1 MELPMISENTVKAN
15 AISQV
20 AEEAR
25 IKPRNAA
32 PLFRA
37 RLVDIF
43 NRYLI
48 YWTVPVVI
56 VIVWQVSAQVGW
68 IPTRI
73 LPAPLKVIQAAIK
86 LASTGELLTDLL
98 VSSGRALSGL
108 LVGGSIGFLL
118 GMSNGLFKLS
128 EKLLDTTVQM
138 VRTIPNLSLLPLV
151 ILWFGIGDSAR
162 LFLISLGVFF
172 PIYINTFHG
181 IRSVDPDL
189 IEMGQV
195 YGLSKWQ
202 LFRQVIFP
210 GALPSILVGVRL
222 SLGIMWLT
230 LIVAETIA
238 VESGIGYL
246 AATAREFIRTDVLI
260 FVVVLYAFLG
270 KLSDVITRLL
280 ETRLLR
286 WQKRYQTTL
295 QPGTNKGVSYG

>member
-1 MELPMISENTVKAN
+1 MISDN
-15 AISQV
+15 AVQSNPISQATAQV
-20 AEEAR
+20 NVR
-25 IKPRNAA
+25 SQK
-32 PLFRA
+32 
-37 RLVDIF
+37 RLIALQSSLVSIF
-43 NRYLI
+43 DRYLI
-48 YWTVPVVI
+48 FWTLPFLILVT
-56 VIVWQVSAQVGW
+56 WQIAAHFEW

-73 LPAPLKVIQAAIK
+73 FPAPLTVVEAAFR
-86 LASTGELLTDLL
+86 LASEGRLLPDIA
-98 VSSGRALSGL
+98 VSTMRALSGL
-108 LVGGSIGFLL
+108 AVGGSIGFIL

-128 EKLLDTTVQM
+128 EKLLDTSIQM
-138 VRTIPNLSLLPLV
+138 IRTIPNLSLLPLV

-181 IRSVDPDL
+181 IRNVDPDL
-189 IEMGQV
+189 IEMGRV
-195 YGLSKWQ
+195 YGLSRWQ

-238 VESGIGYL
+238 ANSGIGFL
-246 AATAREFIRTDVLI
+246 AATAREFIRTDVLL

-280 ETRLLR
+280 ERRLLR
-286 WQKRYQTTL
+286 WQR
-295 QPGTNKGVSYG
+295 SYRSR

>member
-1 MELPMISENTVKAN
+1 MASENVVKAKSTVLISDAV
-15 AISQV
+15 AIRPVNTITTFQKQFAS
-20 AEEAR
+20 
-25 IKPRNAA
+25 
-32 PLFRA
+32 F
-37 RLVDIF
+37 F

-48 YWTVPVVI
+48 YWIVPIIILVA
-56 VIVWQVSAQVGW
+56 WQVAAQMGW
-68 IPTRI
+68 ILVRI
-73 LPAPLKVIQAAIK
+73 LPPPLTIVQAAIK
-86 LASTGELLTDLL
+86 LASSGELLTDIS
-98 VSSGRALSGL
+98 VSTGRALSGL

-138 VRTIPNLSLLPLV
+138 VRTIPNLALLPLV

-162 LFLISLGVFF
+162 LFLVSFGVFF

-195 YGLSKWQ
+195 YGLSRWQ
-202 LFRQVIFP
+202 LFREVIFP

-246 AATAREFIRTDVLI
+246 AATAREFIRADVLI
-260 FVVVLYAFLG
+260 FVVVLYAILG
-270 KLSDVITRLL
+270 KLSDEVTRLL
-280 ETRLLR
+280 ERRLLK
-286 WQKRYQTTL
+286 WQRQYRSNTADH
-295 QPGTNKGVSYG
+295 

>member
-1 MELPMISENTVKAN
+1 MASENLVNSKSVVPIAETVIVN
-15 AISQV
+15 SRNILT
-20 AEEAR
+20 R
-25 IKPRNAA
+25 IQKSIALA
-32 PLFRA
+32 
-37 RLVDIF
+37 F
-43 NRYLI
+43 NRHLI
-48 YWTVPVVI
+48 YWIVPI
-56 VIVWQVSAQVGW
+56 VILVAWQVAAQMGW
-68 IPTRI
+68 ILVRI
-73 LPAPLKVIQAAIK
+73 LPPPLTIVKAAFK
-86 LASTGELLTDLL
+86 LIASGELLTDI
-98 VSSGRALSGL
+98 VISTGRALSGL

-138 VRTIPNLSLLPLV
+138 VRTIPNLALLPLV

-162 LFLISLGVFF
+162 LFLVSFGVFF

-195 YGLSKWQ
+195 YGLSRWQ
-202 LFRQVIFP
+202 LFREVIFP

-246 AATAREFIRTDVLI
+246 AATAREFIRADVLM
-260 FVVVLYAFLG
+260 FVVVLYAILG
-270 KLSDVITRLL
+270 KLSDAVTRLL
-280 ETRLLR
+280 EKRLLK
-286 WQKRYQTTL
+286 WQRQYRSSAA
-295 QPGTNKGVSYG
+295 TN

>member
-1 MELPMISENTVKAN
+1 MASENLVNSKSVVPIAETVIVN
-15 AISQV
+15 S
-20 AEEAR
+20 
-25 IKPRNAA
+25 RNALTRIQKSIA
-32 PLFRA
+32 LA
-37 RLVDIF
+37 F
-43 NRYLI
+43 NRHLI
-48 YWTVPVVI
+48 YWIVPI
-56 VIVWQVSAQVGW
+56 VILVAWQVAAQMGW
-68 IPTRI
+68 ILVRI
-73 LPAPLKVIQAAIK
+73 LPPPLTIVKAAFK
-86 LASTGELLTDLL
+86 LIASGELLTDI
-98 VSSGRALSGL
+98 VISTGRALSGL

-138 VRTIPNLSLLPLV
+138 VRTIPNLALLPLV

-162 LFLISLGVFF
+162 LFLVSFGVFF

-195 YGLSKWQ
+195 YGLSRWQ
-202 LFRQVIFP
+202 LFREVIFP

-246 AATAREFIRTDVLI
+246 AATAREFIRADVLM
-260 FVVVLYAFLG
+260 FVVVLYAILG
-270 KLSDVITRLL
+270 KLSDAVTRLL
-280 ETRLLR
+280 EKRLLK
-286 WQKRYQTTL
+286 WQRQYRSSAA
-295 QPGTNKGVSYG
+295 TN

>member
-1 MELPMISENTVKAN
+1 MISDN
-15 AISQV
+15 AVQSNPISQATAQV
-20 AEEAR
+20 NVR
-25 IKPRNAA
+25 SQK
-32 PLFRA
+32 
-37 RLVDIF
+37 RLSLKSNLVSIF
-43 NRYLI
+43 DRYLI
-48 YWTVPVVI
+48 FWTLPFLILVT
-56 VIVWQVSAQVGW
+56 WQIAAHFEW

-73 LPAPLKVIQAAIK
+73 FPAPLTVVEAAFR
-86 LASTGELLTDLL
+86 LASEGKLLPDIA
-98 VSSGRALSGL
+98 VSTMRALSGL
-108 LVGGSIGFLL
+108 AVGGSIGFIL

-128 EKLLDTTVQM
+128 EKLLDTSIQM
-138 VRTIPNLSLLPLV
+138 IRTIPNLSLLPLV

-181 IRSVDPDL
+181 IRNVDPDL
-189 IEMGQV
+189 IEMGRV
-195 YGLSKWQ
+195 YGLSRWQ

-238 VESGIGYL
+238 ANSGIGFL
-246 AATAREFIRTDVLI
+246 AATAREFIRTDVLL

-280 ETRLLR
+280 ERRLLR
-286 WQKRYQTTL
+286 WQR
-295 QPGTNKGVSYG
+295 SYRSR

>member
-1 MELPMISENTVKAN
+1 MISDN
-15 AISQV
+15 AVQSNPISQATAQV
-20 AEEAR
+20 NVR
-25 IKPRNAA
+25 SQK
-32 PLFRA
+32 
-37 RLVDIF
+37 RLIALQSSLVSIF
-43 NRYLI
+43 DRYLI
-48 YWTVPVVI
+48 FWTLPFLILVT
-56 VIVWQVSAQVGW
+56 WQIAAHFEW

-73 LPAPLKVIQAAIK
+73 FPAPLTVVEAAFR
-86 LASTGELLTDLL
+86 LASEGKLLPDIA
-98 VSSGRALSGL
+98 VSTMRALSGL
-108 LVGGSIGFLL
+108 AVGGSIGFIL

-128 EKLLDTTVQM
+128 EKLLDTSIQM
-138 VRTIPNLSLLPLV
+138 IRTIPNLSLLPLV

-181 IRSVDPDL
+181 IRNVDPDL
-189 IEMGQV
+189 IEMGRV
-195 YGLSKWQ
+195 YGLSRWQ

-238 VESGIGYL
+238 ANSGIGFL
-246 AATAREFIRTDVLI
+246 AATAREFIRTDVLL

-280 ETRLLR
+280 ERRLLR
-286 WQKRYQTTL
+286 WQR
-295 QPGTNKGVSYG
+295 SYRSR

>member
-1 MELPMISENTVKAN
+1 MIGDNTVASNPVGQISEWVKN
-15 AISQV
+15 NSQHRLTTFQ
-20 AEEAR
+20 AGFTS
-25 IKPRNAA
+25 
-32 PLFRA
+32 LFNQY
-37 RLVDIF
+37 F
-43 NRYLI
+43 I
-48 YWTVPVVI
+48 YWAVPTLILVI
-56 VIVWQVSAQVGW
+56 WQFSSSLGW

-73 LPAPLKVIQAAIK
+73 LPAPLTVVQAAVRMAESGQLLQDISI
-86 LASTGELLTDLL
+86 STA
-98 VSSGRALSGL
+98 RALSGL
-108 LVGGSIGFLL
+108 AVGGSIGFLL
-118 GMSNGLFKLS
+118 GMVNGLFRLS
-128 EKLLDTTVQM
+128 EKLLDTTIQM
-138 VRTIPNLSLLPLV
+138 IRTIPNLSLLPLV

-162 LFLISLGVFF
+162 LFLIALGVFF

-181 IRSVDPDL
+181 IRNVDPDL

-195 YGLSKWQ
+195 YGLTRWQ

-238 VESGIGYL
+238 ANSGVGFM

-280 ETRLLR
+280 ERRLLR
-286 WQKRYQTTL
+286 WQKQYQ
-295 QPGTNKGVSYG
+295 VSAK

>member
-1 MELPMISENTVKAN
+1 MASENVVK
-15 AISQV
+15 S
-20 AEEAR
+20 
-25 IKPRNAA
+25 KSA
-32 PLFRA
+32 PLVSEAVAIRSLNTVATFQKHIIS
-37 RLVDIF
+37 LF

-48 YWTVPVVI
+48 YWIVPI
-56 VIVWQVSAQVGW
+56 VILVAWQVAAQMGW
-68 IPTRI
+68 ILVRI
-73 LPAPLKVIQAAIK
+73 LPSPLTIVKAAVK
-86 LASTGELLTDLL
+86 LASSGELLTDIT
-98 VSSGRALSGL
+98 VSTGRALSGL

-138 VRTIPNLSLLPLV
+138 VRTIPNLALLPLV

-162 LFLISLGVFF
+162 LFLVSFGVFF

-195 YGLSKWQ
+195 YGLSRWQ
-202 LFRQVIFP
+202 LFREVIFP

-246 AATAREFIRTDVLI
+246 AATAREFIRADVLI
-260 FVVVLYAFLG
+260 FVVVLYAILG
-270 KLSDVITRLL
+270 KLSDAVTRLL
-280 ETRLLR
+280 ERRLLK
-286 WQKRYQTTL
+286 WQRQYRSNT
-295 QPGTNKGVSYG
+295 VAH